1 MRYKGMGIKSYQ
13 GAVGF
18 FECSKVGDGDN
29 SLLHTVTMSYSLRVD
44 YLHFFKSSNFSVYL

>member
-1 MRYKGMGIKSYQ
+1 MGIKSYQ